1 VHELTPLTPLTPLI
15 NQSLHSLIAG
25 KSSFIAALAGELD
38 YNICILSLS
47 DKSLTDDRLNHLLCV
62 APQHSII
69 LLEDIDAIGISR
81 AQSGMPEAAAAAGSP
96 NGAAASPASA
106 SAMAAAASHGA
117 RSSAYQ
123 AFSHLT
129 FSGLLNALDGVASSE
144 ERIMFMTTNFL
155 DRLDPAL
162 VRPGRVDII
171 EKLDYASDGQ
181 LRRMFMRFY
190 PEQPESRAEE
200 FQRQLSGKHISMA
213 HLQGYLMLHKKDPIG
228 AIENAHLAGN
238 QALLEVA
245 RPVVPAATSTTTTTT
260 AASQPAKVAA
270 NAAR

>member
-1 VHELTPLTPLTPLI
+1 
-15 NQSLHSLIAG
+15 
-25 KSSFIAALAGELD
+25 
-38 YNICILSLS
+38 
-47 DKSLTDDRLNHLLCV
+47 
-62 APQHSII
+62 
-69 LLEDIDAIGISR
+69 
-81 AQSGMPEAAAAAGSP
+81 
-96 NGAAASPASA
+96 
-106 SAMAAAASHGA
+106 
-117 RSSAYQ
+117 
-123 AFSHLT
+123 
-129 FSGLLNALDGVASSE
+129 
-144 ERIMFMTTNFL
+144 MFMTTNFL